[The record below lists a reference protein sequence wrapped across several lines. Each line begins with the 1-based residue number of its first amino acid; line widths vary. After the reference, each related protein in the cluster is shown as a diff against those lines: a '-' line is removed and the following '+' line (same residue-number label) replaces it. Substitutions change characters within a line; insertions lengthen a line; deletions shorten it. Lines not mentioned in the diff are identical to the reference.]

1 MKKINK
7 KQLPFAIL
15 SILMILFFSTII
27 ILNLPTIFKF
37 KSIESKIEKIFF
49 TEFKLYL
56 DIEGNIDYKALPV
69 PHLLISKGKI
79 DLYGNNRGNSF
90 SDFTDMKIFIPINQ
104 LFIKKVNQINKVE
117 LNSINLK
124 LKPKDITELRNH
136 LYSKINKRII
146 INDSNIFILNNN
158 DKNILIS
165 PIKKI
170 NYFLDIKNKTKKLEI
185 SGNIFDID
193 FFSEWE
199 RDYLKPETTYHSIN
213 LDNLKIQLKN
223 YLTIL
228 NNKHFK
234 GGTEINFL
242 NEKFILDYEYLKNKI
257 QLSSP
262 ENKSNN
268 LRVFAD
274 INFNPFY
281 FESKIEIY
289 KKNLNFIIENV
300 MKHFFI
306 YDKDLLGNISGKI
319 LIKFINLDNSIIK
332 NGEINLY
339 INEKN
344 INVLNTKFDFDKVG
358 ILNSELNYIIK
369 NDETYF
375 YSKNELDVISNKELI
390 KFLQF
395 NSKEIKKVK
404 KIFFELS
411 KKINNQE
418 IMISNIRL
426 IDNLNTEY
434 IIEKSIKAKNIQNL
448 KYEIR
453 KKLN

>member
-1 MKKINK
+1 
-7 KQLPFAIL
+7 
-15 SILMILFFSTII
+15 
-27 ILNLPTIFKF
+27 
-37 KSIESKIEKIFF
+37 
-49 TEFKLYL
+49 
-56 DIEGNIDYKALPV
+56 
-69 PHLLISKGKI
+69 
-79 DLYGNNRGNSF
+79 
-90 SDFTDMKIFIPINQ
+90 
-104 LFIKKVNQINKVE
+104 
-117 LNSINLK
+117 
-124 LKPKDITELRNH
+124 
-136 LYSKINKRII
+136 
-146 INDSNIFILNNN
+146 
-158 DKNILIS
+158 
-165 PIKKI
+165 
-170 NYFLDIKNKTKKLEI
+170 
-185 SGNIFDID
+185 
-193 FFSEWE
+193 
-199 RDYLKPETTYHSIN
+199 
-213 LDNLKIQLKN
+213 
-223 YLTIL
+223 
-228 NNKHFK
+228 
-234 GGTEINFL
+234 
-242 NEKFILDYEYLKNKI
+242 
-257 QLSSP
+257 
-262 ENKSNN
+262 
-268 LRVFAD
+268 
-274 INFNPFY
+274 
-281 FESKIEIY
+281 
-289 KKNLNFIIENV
+289 
-300 MKHFFI
+300 
-306 YDKDLLGNISGKI
+306 LGNISGKI